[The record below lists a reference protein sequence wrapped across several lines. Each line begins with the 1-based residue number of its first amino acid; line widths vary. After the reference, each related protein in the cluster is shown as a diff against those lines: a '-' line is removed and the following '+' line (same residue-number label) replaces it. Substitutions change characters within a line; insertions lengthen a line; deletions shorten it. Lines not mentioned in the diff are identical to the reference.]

1 MRLRAPSFA
10 ESVFPDGWRVG
21 AVRLRT
27 FTLGHALLLERLS
40 NPFWAPT
47 AVVVPDLGAL
57 CLAAFVCSR
66 PAAVAARTMGG
77 WYARQWMV
85 YHAIVWGRTHA
96 EREGELRVYVHA
108 AQATP
113 NIEPANKS
121 TGKSAGASLL
131 HILWQHRRI
140 HMRDTEQEVMD
151 CPLMRAQLDHLA
163 WHEQRGT
170 LTIIGDEL
178 SSMEQLVEAAKD
190 NAEWDRQMRAK
201 KPEVPRE

>member
-47 AVVVPDLGAL
+47 AEVVPDLGAL
-57 CLAAFVCSR
+57 CLATFICSR
-66 PAAVAARTMGG
+66 PASVAAHTMGG

-85 YHAIVWGRTHA
+85 YHAIRWGSTHA
-96 EREGELRVYVHA
+96 DREGELRLYIHA
-108 AQATP
+108 ARSTP
-113 NIEPANKS
+113 NVEPANKGD
-121 TGKSAGASLL
+121 GKAAGASLL

-140 HMRDTEQEVMD
+140 HMRDTEDQVMD

-178 SSMEQLVEAAKD
+178 SAMEQLVEAAKD